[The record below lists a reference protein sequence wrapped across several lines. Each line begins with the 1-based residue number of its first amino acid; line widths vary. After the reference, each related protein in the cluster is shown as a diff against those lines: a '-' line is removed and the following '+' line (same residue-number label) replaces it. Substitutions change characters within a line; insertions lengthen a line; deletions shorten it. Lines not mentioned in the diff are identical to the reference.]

1 MKWYSIPGIEL
12 NGLPFIK
19 KAKASG
25 KDILIIGYENEL
37 YALGA
42 TCPHA
47 GAELSGG
54 WCKDGK
60 LICPFHRYNYDLK
73 TGKGNPGQNDYIDS
87 YAIEIRAGEVYVGI
101 ETFWDKV
108 FNSK

>member
-1 MKWYSIPGIEL
+1 MTWYHIPGIEL

-19 KAKASG
+19 KTKVSG
-25 KDILIIGYENEL
+25 KSILIIGYENDL
-37 YALGA
+37 YALGS

-60 LICPFHRYNYDLK
+60 LVCPLHRYTYDLQ
-73 TGKGNPGQNDYIDS
+73 TGKGSPGQNDYIDS
-87 YAIEIRAGEVYVGI
+87 YALEIRAGEVYVGI
-101 ETFWDKV
+101 EAFWDIV
-108 FNSK
+108 FKR